1 MTEGGAAR
9 GQQAGK
15 VSHSR
20 PPVASL
26 RAPALSG
33 EKCQSRQH
41 REQHHESR
49 AHPIHLL
56 PGASESGLVRSRRA
70 PAGRGR
76 GPSLVRLGR

>member
-9 GQQAGK
+9 GQRAGGI
-15 VSHSR
+15 SRSR
-20 PPVASL
+20 PPMIPL

-49 AHPIHLL
+49 AHPIHSFQKRPN
-56 PGASESGLVRSRRA
+56 PGSSEPQA